1 MMDHLIAATLFALFS
16 CGAALAL
23 RRGKAGWRHGLLL
36 AAILRFAVPTSWLT
50 RIGEAFA
57 RHLPATE
64 VSSRALGDIT
74 RLLLRSGPVTTAH
87 ASEFSAS
94 LLQMAECVWALGA
107 ISLMMAWIWQM
118 LRKAPRVREIGNY
131 EAELFERSRQVLNV
145 RTAVALRIGSRDKAL
160 CVRGFWQP
168 FILLPDGL
176 SEQLREAELQAVIA
190 HELAHVRRRDNL
202 SAALAHSIVCVFWF
216 HPLLWWMERR
226 ALAERETACDEMVL
240 TRGTER
246 DDYVAGMLKVCRA
259 AFASETTYAGAT
271 GVNLKTRVEQ
281 IMSINPNPSSTR
293 IQRAILTGIVSFLAI
308 VPIVRGFTTNGPGV
322 SQQALT
328 RKGAELTGIA
338 IEGLSGTDHGLAV
351 SAIALML
358 RHSESSPAVS
368 EGRFE
373 KWLNDVAYIIT
384 DQESKAFMSLQ
395 SDAEREQFIKEFWSR
410 RDPTPGTAENE
421 FKIEHYRRLD
431 YANKHFGSSQLDGWQ
446 TDRARFYIIL
456 GPPDEID
463 SHPGKY
469 EQWSYG
475 NFDHSADRLVATFSL
490 AQPVER

>member
-1 MMDHLIAATLFALFS
+1 
-16 CGAALAL
+16 
-23 RRGKAGWRHGLLL
+23 
-36 AAILRFAVPTSWLT
+36 
-50 RIGEAFA
+50 
-57 RHLPATE
+57 
-64 VSSRALGDIT
+64 
-74 RLLLRSGPVTTAH
+74 
-87 ASEFSAS
+87 
-94 LLQMAECVWALGA
+94 
-107 ISLMMAWIWQM
+107 
-118 LRKAPRVREIGNY
+118 
-131 EAELFERSRQVLNV
+131 
-145 RTAVALRIGSRDKAL
+145 
-160 CVRGFWQP
+160 
-168 FILLPDGL
+168 
-176 SEQLREAELQAVIA
+176 
-190 HELAHVRRRDNL
+190 
-202 SAALAHSIVCVFWF
+202 
-216 HPLLWWMERR
+216 
-226 ALAERETACDEMVL
+226 
-240 TRGTER
+240 
-246 DDYVAGMLKVCRA
+246 
-259 AFASETTYAGAT
+259 
-271 GVNLKTRVEQ
+271 
-281 IMSINPNPSSTR
+281 
-293 IQRAILTGIVSFLAI
+293 
-308 VPIVRGFTTNGPGV
+308 
-322 SQQALT
+322 
-328 RKGAELTGIA
+328 
-338 IEGLSGTDHGLAV
+338 
-351 SAIALML
+351 ML